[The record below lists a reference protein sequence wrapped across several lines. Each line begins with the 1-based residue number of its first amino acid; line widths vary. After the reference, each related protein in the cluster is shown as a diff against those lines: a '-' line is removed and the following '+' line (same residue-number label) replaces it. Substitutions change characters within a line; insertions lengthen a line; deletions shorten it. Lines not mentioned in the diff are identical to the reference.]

1 MAPRGGKG
9 GQNRRPSLQSAASD
23 APGLELP
30 IDHFRLL
37 GVPPTTD
44 AQSVLRSLQLRL
56 DRVPDQGFTQETLQ
70 ARAELLRNSADLLSD
85 EQRRRAYEAQLL
97 SITATGPTSQIAA
110 LDIPAS
116 REVAGLLLLFEAG
129 LAQEAFETARRNLQ
143 PPQAPALGSGREADL
158 TLLAGLA
165 CQAAAKDYQDQ
176 RRFEAAATV
185 LQQGLQLLQR
195 MGQLP
200 QQRRLL
206 EQQLGRLLPYR
217 VLDLVS
223 RDLGAARERGDGL
236 KLLEELVQRRGGLD
250 GDSDRDFD
258 QAKFQTFFKQIRP
271 FLTVQ
276 EQVDLFSRWAKAGS
290 STADFLASYAL
301 TASGFAQRKPERIRE
316 AYGRLAAAGQLGIDP
331 FLACQQLLLGQVEQA
346 EAHFDRGASPEL
358 RQWASEQG
366 QGSLERLC
374 AYCRDWL
381 AREVLPG
388 YRDIEVDA
396 DLDAW
401 FADRDVQAYV
411 EQQDRR
417 SGRQQGTSGLE
428 PAASPSTATASPATP
443 AFEPLQP
450 APWNAPWLESPGPS
464 PLGEAA
470 GALSPEDD
478 IERPPAP
485 WAGLRLPP
493 LAWPAI
499 DWPELVQPATSW
511 VSGRR
516 SRLRLRQRLGS
527 GLAKAKRAKGQL
539 ARLRPGRLAPAAL
552 PLGGFSLGALLPPW
566 STSTAKRTTGAP
578 VGGNPFAGSPAGED
592 QLVEQLGASDL
603 NAQTPAWPETVA
615 QAPLGGTPDP
625 VSPSA
630 DPFAARSAGDPGGA
644 PHPVTPGLAGQGT
657 PAPAEPTRPF
667 PLVATVAG
675 VALAGVALG
684 GWLALRPKPEQGIP
698 LPVLPLASQPG
709 GPASRGELSPA
720 TPKPKPPE
728 PELPLQAA
736 DPTDAQIQR
745 LLEAWLAA
753 KAAVLAGKAPAVPPS
768 QLAVASLV
776 AALDADRQ
784 SDLDRGESQTIEAKV
799 TSLEIASRSPAQIE
813 AKVTLLYGDER
824 RSQAGKLIEQ
834 TPQAE
839 RRNTYVFG
847 RNQKLWK
854 LERVIFQA
862 N

>member
-1 MAPRGGKG
+1 M
-9 GQNRRPSLQSAASD
+9 
-23 APGLELP
+23 ELP
-30 IDHFRLL
+30 IDHFHLL
-37 GVPPTTD
+37 GVQPTTD
-44 AQSVLRSLQLRL
+44 AQSVLRTLQQRL
-56 DRVPDQGFTQETLQ
+56 DRVPGEGFTQETLL

-85 EQRRRAYEAQLL
+85 ETRRRAYEAQLL
-97 SITATGPTSQIAA
+97 AINTTGASRQIAA
-110 LDIPAS
+110 LEIPAS

-165 CQAAAKDYQDQ
+165 CQAAAKDYQEQ

-206 EQQLGRLLPYR
+206 EQQLAQLLPYR

-223 RDLGAARERGDGL
+223 RDLGAALDRSEGL

-258 QAKFQTFFKQIRP
+258 QGKFQTFFKQIRP

-276 EQVDLFSRWAKAGS
+276 EQVDLFSRWAQAGS
-290 STADFLASYAL
+290 ATADFLASYAL

-316 AYGRLAAAGQLGIDP
+316 AYGRLAAAGQLGIEP
-331 FLACQQLLLGQVEQA
+331 FLACQQLLLGQVAQA
-346 EAHFDRGASPEL
+346 EAHFDQGASPEL

-366 QGSLERLC
+366 SESLERLC

-417 SGRQQGTSGLE
+417 SGRQVGASGRE
-428 PAASPSTATASPATP
+428 AASGSAAPAGP
-443 AFEPLQP
+443 DQDGPQP
-450 APWNAPWLESPGPS
+450 APWNAPWLESASAGQPS
-464 PLGEAA
+464 YGA
-470 GALSPEDD
+470 GAPWSEDD
-478 IERPPAP
+478 SDDAQSGWPEAP

-493 LAWPAI
+493 LRWPAI
-499 DWPELVQPATSW
+499 AWPGRLQPASDW
-511 VSGRR
+511 AAS
-516 SRLRLRQRLGS
+516 SRPRLKLRQRLGS
-527 GLAKAKRAKGQL
+527 GLSKAKQAKAGL
-539 ARLRPGRLAPAAL
+539 SRLQPGRLASGVLPFVPQAL
-552 PLGGFSLGALLPPW
+552 RTLTPPWRGRGSRDGAETGAQTPSIEVPSEPGFSL
-566 STSTAKRTTGAP
+566 AP
-578 VGGNPFAGSPAGED
+578 
-592 QLVEQLGASDL
+592 
-603 NAQTPAWPETVA
+603 TPWPELTTPQSEPA
-615 QAPLGGTPDP
+615 TAHPFGPLP
-625 VSPSA
+625 
-630 DPFAARSAGDPGGA
+630 GDDALGA
-644 PHPVTPGLAGQGT
+644 PHPTIPGSGQGAGD
-657 PAPAEPTRPF
+657 PEPRQAPSWPF

-675 VALAGVALG
+675 VALAGIGLG

-698 LPVLPLASQPG
+698 LQVLPLSGQPAS
-709 GPASRGELSPA
+709 PASRGETSLA
-720 TPKPKPPE
+720 KPKPKPPQ
-728 PELPLQAA
+728 PELPLQAV
-736 DPTDAQIQR
+736 DPTEAQLQK
-745 LLEAWLAA
+745 LLEAWLQA
-753 KAAVLAGKAPAVPPS
+753 KAAVLAGQAPALPPS

-776 AALDADRQ
+776 AALDQDRQ
-784 SDLDRGESQTIEAKV
+784 ADLDRGETQTVTAKV
-799 TSLEIASRSPAQIE
+799 TNLEIGSRSTERIE

-824 RSQAGKLIEQ
+824 RSQAGKLVEQ
-834 TPQAE
+834 TPEGE
-839 RRNTYVFG
+839 RHNTYVFG
-847 RNQKLWK
+847 RNQKIWK
-854 LERVIFQA
+854 LERVIFQPS
-862 N
+862 